1 MPEPMMATRLSAP
14 QRACLF
20 KLEQQ
25 MVRQKGFINRE
36 AFVDEQDVVFK
47 EWQQAGHIELDEKE
61 IDHLD
66 KEEVTNLRLTH
77 SCHMSH
83 ELWITAACLR
93 RMYAYDL

>member
-1 MPEPMMATRLSAP
+1 MPETLMATKLTAP
-14 QRACLF
+14 QKACLF

-36 AFVDEQDVVFK
+36 AFVDEQDMVFK
-47 EWQQAGHIELDEKE
+47 EWQLAGYIELNERE
-61 IDHLD
+61 IAHLD
-66 KEEVTNLRLTH
+66 QTEVANLQLTH

-93 RMYAYDL
+93 RFYAYDL